1 MLVYHF
7 VDPAL
12 QVEKRGQQN
21 KGGFNFEI
29 LVLVLRV
36 EENVMESLP
45 AFVLLFWS
53 QIIVAFKNCFDL
65 YFHP

>member
-1 MLVYHF
+1 MKIKTMLVYHF
-7 VDPAL
+7 VDPGL

-45 AFVLLFWS
+45 AFVLFW
-53 QIIVAFKNCFDL
+53 
-65 YFHP
+65 